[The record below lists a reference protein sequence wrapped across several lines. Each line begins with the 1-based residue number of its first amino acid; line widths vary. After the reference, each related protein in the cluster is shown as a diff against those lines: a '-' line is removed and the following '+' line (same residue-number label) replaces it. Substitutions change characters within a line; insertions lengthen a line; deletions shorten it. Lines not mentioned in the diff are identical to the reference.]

1 MNDTLE
7 SMLNNKL
14 NYLQVDQVNLIGIIG
29 KTLFQKSSVSI
40 SSDLVTINNNFNII
54 NKFLQLPEMIILK
67 SQIKFNS
74 SLK

>member
-1 MNDTLE
+1 LNDTLE